1 MLDVKFEKRADKFL
15 QKLPIPITQRI
26 VSKIMRAR
34 ENPFN
39 FFEKLTDRDDFR
51 MRVGDYRIIADIDT
65 NNNTIYIRL
74 IGHRRNI
81 YER

>member
-1 MLDVKFEKRADKFL
+1 
-15 QKLPIPITQRI
+15 
-26 VSKIMRAR
+26 MRAR